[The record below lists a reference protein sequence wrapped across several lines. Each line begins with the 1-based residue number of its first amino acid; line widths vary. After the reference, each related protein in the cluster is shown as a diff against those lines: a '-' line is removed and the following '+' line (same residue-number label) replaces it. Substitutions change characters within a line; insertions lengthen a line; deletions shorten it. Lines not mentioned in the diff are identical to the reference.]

1 MKRTLI
7 AHSPDADDIFMYYAI
22 KFGWVDMKNTLFDN
36 IAKDIQTLNE
46 DALNGVYDIV
56 AISFA
61 LYPHIKE
68 EYAPLRTAVSFG
80 EGYGPKLIKKKGVKL
95 KRNFKVALSGKHTT
109 NAMLFRIAYPDARI
123 TYMNFL
129 EIEQAVLD
137 GKVDAGVLIHE
148 SILTY
153 DDALEVE
160 REMWDIWQE
169 LAGDELPLP
178 LGGMAI
184 RRSLPL
190 NKAIDYEATLTKA
203 VQVARDH
210 KDRLSKMLIERDL
223 VRIDAPTLDKY
234 LELYA
239 NDDSITLSDIQYR
252 AIDKLFELGYKHGFY
267 DSLVKIEDFMISI
280 LSPEFYWY
288 VSSPYYQFLGVLA
301 KELRTQKRVKIYNTF
316 FEVAAVNFVPVPEF
330 SENEAQFTCL
340 SPMTVLKKEGNNGH
354 SYKKFIFPDQEDF
367 YQILENDLKSKFKL
381 INKKEIDNFD
391 FNIEFDQA
399 YVKRKNNRITKVI
412 TLEGDSRF
420 QQQVRCVLA
429 PFKIKAEPE
438 ILQMIYDTGIGQ
450 MNSMGFGMVE
460 IVDKKKNIRSKV

>member
-1 MKRTLI
+1 MKKTLI

-22 KFGWVDMKNTLFDN
+22 KFGWVDMKDTQFDN

-61 LYPHIKE
+61 LYPHIKD
-68 EYAPLRTAVSFG
+68 EYALLRTAVSFG
-80 EGYGPKLIKKKGVKL
+80 EGYGPKVIKKKGTTL
-95 KRNFKVALSGKHTT
+95 KKNFKVALSGEHTT
-109 NAMLFRIAYPDARI
+109 NAMLFRIKFPHARV

-137 GKVDAGVLIHE
+137 GQVDAGVLIHE

-153 DDALEVE
+153 NNELEVE
-160 REMWDIWQE
+160 IEMWDIWKE

-190 NKAIDYEATLTKA
+190 NKAIEYEATLTKA

-239 NDDSITLSDIQYR
+239 NDDSITLSDIQYK
-252 AIDKLFELGYKHGFY
+252 AINKLFEIGYKNGFY
-267 DSLVKIEDFMISI
+267 DVEVKIEDYLI
-280 LSPEFYWY
+280 PTEY
-288 VSSPYYQFLGVLA
+288 
-301 KELRTQKRVKIYNTF
+301 KELR
-316 FEVAAVNFVPVPEF
+316 
-330 SENEAQFTCL
+330 
-340 SPMTVLKKEGNNGH
+340 
-354 SYKKFIFPDQEDF
+354 
-367 YQILENDLKSKFKL
+367 
-381 INKKEIDNFD
+381 
-391 FNIEFDQA
+391 
-399 YVKRKNNRITKVI
+399 
-412 TLEGDSRF
+412 
-420 QQQVRCVLA
+420 
-429 PFKIKAEPE
+429 
-438 ILQMIYDTGIGQ
+438 
-450 MNSMGFGMVE
+450 NS
-460 IVDKKKNIRSKV
+460 